1 MIKSVDNSTIT
12 RRYFLKKTAHYS
24 GGLTLALTLPCC
36 VKGDSN
42 SESNTDI
49 SAEDSVEAGSVRF
62 DANAF
67 VSINTDNTVTVIIKH
82 LEMGQGTYTGLATLV
97 AEELDADWNQIVAE
111 SAPTDTKRYTN
122 FYFGM
127 QGTGGSNSIANAY
140 TQMREAGAAARHML
154 VAAAA
159 ELWQVKANEIEIKK
173 GIVFHHE
180 SDHQTSFG
188 ELAALAVQQP
198 VPDTIKLKDPSAFTL
213 IGTKLSRKDTGKTDG
228 SAIFTQDIQLPG
240 MLTAVVLHPPRFG
253 VALVDFDAS
262 KTKALPGVVDVVR
275 IDNVLAV
282 LAHTFWQ
289 AKKGRDLLQA
299 TWNEDNAF
307 RQSSEALF
315 THYHK
320 LSESPGVTAKQVGD
334 VEDLMIRGL
343 DALVILPVNPATL
356 QNVIEEAYE
365 SGIYTVVIDREL
377 EHASQNVFIAGDNA
391 GLGREAGVWLATQMK
406 EKGNIVVIE
415 GMPIPINKQR
425 VDAFN
430 EEVAKH
436 KGIKILD
443 SQTADWSTQK
453 ALAVMENFLQKHQKI
468 DAVWCQDDDML
479 KGVLQA
485 IKESGRTDIKTV
497 LGGAG
502 SKDIFKMIKDNDPVV
517 RATITYPPSMVA
529 SGIALAVAGLKQE
542 KIGKMYH
549 TSPSRVILAAE
560 LVDKSNVDAF
570 YTPDSAY

>member
-1 MIKSVDNSTIT
+1 MNLFKKMGKLVMSAFLFSLIASQSALAAKYKVGVSVPAADHGWTAGLLWWAEKAVDDFNKSD
-12 RRYFLKKTAHYS
+12 K
-24 GGLTLALTLPCC
+24 
-36 VKGDSN
+36 D
-42 SESNTDI
+42 
-49 SAEDSVEAGSVRF
+49 VEF
-62 DANAF
+62 F
-67 VSINTDNTVTVIIKH
+67 V
-82 LEMGQGTYTGLATLV
+82 
-97 AEELDADWNQIVAE
+97 
-111 SAPTDTKRYTN
+111 
-122 FYFGM
+122 
-127 QGTGGSNSIANAY
+127 
-140 TQMREAGAAARHML
+140 
-154 VAAAA
+154 VAA
-159 ELWQVKANEIEIKK
+159 
-173 GIVFHHE
+173 
-180 SDHQTSFG
+180 SS
-188 ELAALAVQQP
+188 
-198 VPDTIKLKDPSAFTL
+198 
-213 IGTKLSRKDTGKTDG
+213 G
-228 SAIFTQDIQLPG
+228 S
-240 MLTAVVLHPPRFG
+240 
-253 VALVDFDAS
+253 
-262 KTKALPGVVDVVR
+262 
-275 IDNVLAV
+275 
-282 LAHTFWQ
+282 
-289 AKKGRDLLQA
+289 
-299 TWNEDNAF
+299 
-307 RQSSEALF
+307 
-315 THYHK
+315 
-320 LSESPGVTAKQVGD
+320 KQVGD

-391 GLGREAGVWLATQMK
+391 GLGREAGVWLAQQMK

-502 SKDIFKMIKDNDPVV
+502 SKDIFKMIKDDNPVV

-542 KIGKMYH
+542 KIGKLYH